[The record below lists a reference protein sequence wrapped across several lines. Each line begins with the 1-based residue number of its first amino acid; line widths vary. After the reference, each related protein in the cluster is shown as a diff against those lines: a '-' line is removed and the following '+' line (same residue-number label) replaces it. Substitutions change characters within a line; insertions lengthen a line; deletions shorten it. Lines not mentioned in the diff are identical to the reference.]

1 VSEDRIE
8 ADSQQLG
15 TKLAETIVCVS
26 KLRQFMSSDRSEIE
40 AIEYQHH
47 RTLTQGSRERK
58 LISSSRLESEVWRG
72 IVNLQ
77 RRHSLLPVP
86 RSQLL
91 NMYQVDTL
99 STRSKRSAFSFLRLL
114 NTAKKLLGV
123 RHAYLCFVILAIA
136 SEHRFFLT
144 SRDFP

>member
-1 VSEDRIE
+1 
-8 ADSQQLG
+8 
-15 TKLAETIVCVS
+15 
-26 KLRQFMSSDRSEIE
+26 MPSDRSEIE

-58 LISSSRLESEVWRG
+58 LISSSRLESEVWCS

-77 RRHSLLPVP
+77 RRHSLLPIP
-86 RSQLL
+86 RRQLL
-91 NMYQVDTL
+91 NMYQVDTFAA
-99 STRSKRSAFSFLRLL
+99 RSKRSAFSFLRLL
-114 NTAKKLLGV
+114 STAKTLSEFGM
-123 RHAYLCFVILAIA
+123 RISASFILAIA